1 MRSSVGWRGLNHSSI
16 QLRDCY
22 QPVLFWSMLTQK
34 YIENYNVRGKNETVD
49 HESVGDVSRLVLIGL

>member
-1 MRSSVGWRGLNHSSI
+1 MRSSVGWRGFNHSSI

-22 QPVLFWSMLTQK
+22 QSVPFWSMLAQK
-34 YIENYNVRGKNETVD
+34 YTENYNVRGKNETVD